1 MANLVIVDIRTL
13 FIADADVN
21 FWCGCVRMRMS
32 IPYRSTG
39 IPVPAKSRPFQ
50 SRPIPVPASEIWP
63 GPGLRIFCE
72 ISSNIL
78 HRVCTTSPTAIRSVV
93 SFIFTAGRQFFL
105 KIRDPKF
112 MVYHLLTLYYIRYR
126 RVTHFILQYVG
137 CGCSPAHYRDFE
149 NISI

>member
-1 MANLVIVDIRTL
+1 MAWKLKQI
-13 FIADADVN
+13 N
-21 FWCGCVRMRMS
+21 FKLLCSMWLWVLD
-32 IPYRSTG
+32 YRSTG

-72 ISSNIL
+72 ISSNIPNIL

-105 KIRDPKF
+105 KIWDPKF

-149 NISI
+149 NFSI